1 MFLRGAFEE
10 CRAPTR
16 DDVRLKQSQI
26 VVDGRLGS
34 AYVWVSQFVER
45 CGQRDLDR
53 FIEFYRALGAPG

>member
-1 MFLRGAFEE
+1 
-10 CRAPTR
+10 
-16 DDVRLKQSQI
+16 VRLKQSQI